1 MPSETDTQRVRTDI
15 LEQHIATGVARNAMT
30 LRTILERLDDIV
42 GLLTPKTGEGPTL
55 DELLA
60 RLIELVTDQTVLL
73 KRIDDRTTI
82 LLADNRATGGAGPA

>member
-1 MPSETDTQRVRTDI
+1 MPSETDTQRVRTDV
-15 LEQHIATGVARNAMT
+15 LEQHIATGVGRNGMM
-30 LRTILERLDDIV
+30 LRTVIERLDVIV
-42 GLLTPKTGEGPTL
+42 DLLTPKVGEGPTL

-82 LLADNRATGGAGPA
+82 LLADNRATGGAGTA